1 MRWLAGIDQRVGGL
15 PCRRRAR
22 EPLPR
27 PAYDI
32 RRDVY
37 FPTTPL
43 QFAGGQ
49 IPTGA
54 AAYTIVV
61 ADTLTLTGTS
71 TSNDDFS
78 GLIPGGSPLKAVALA
93 E

>member
-1 MRWLAGIDQRVGGL
+1 MRWLAGIDQRVRGS
-15 PCRRRAR
+15 PAADAR
-22 EPLPR
+22 ESLCPR

-32 RRDVY
+32 RRDVGL
-37 FPTTPL
+37 PDHS
-43 QFAGGQ
+43 ASIRGQ

-54 AAYTIVV
+54 AAYTIIV

-71 TSNDDFS
+71 RFNDDFS

>member
-1 MRWLAGIDQRVGGL
+1 MRWLAGIDQRVGGS
-15 PCRRRAR
+15 PAADAR
-22 EPLPR
+22 ESLCPR

-32 RRDVY
+32 RRTLY

-54 AAYTIVV
+54 AAYTMIV

-71 TSNDDFS
+71 RFNDDFS
-78 GLIPGGSPLKAVALA
+78 GLIPGGSPLKRTFGAL
-93 E
+93 